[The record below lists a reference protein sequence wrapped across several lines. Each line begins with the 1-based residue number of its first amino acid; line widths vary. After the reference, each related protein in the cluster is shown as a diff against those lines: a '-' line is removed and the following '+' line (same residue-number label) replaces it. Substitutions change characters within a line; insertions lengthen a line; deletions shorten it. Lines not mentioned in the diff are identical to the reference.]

1 MLESKYLYS
10 DGISIYYVQR
20 VNSVK
25 QKYQAV
31 KEIPT
36 SPLSTKITPV
46 NNKRFKTA
54 EDAQGWLDLYA
65 KEEGLEP
72 CPQC

>member
-1 MLESKYLYS
+1 MGSKYLYS
-10 DGISIYYVQR
+10 DGISTYYVQR

-31 KEIPT
+31 KETPT
-36 SPLSTKITPV
+36 SPLSTTITPV